1 MVADVAIV
9 KGETPAKDRT
19 WLSFPDG
26 TARREAVHVIHD
38 LPHLVVESVFGLD
51 KGLWG
56 TLAAGGF
63 EPASRAVGRRN
74 GRLRL
79 VTDAPFDDL
88 ATENWPAHKTAKA
101 AVNAVVNRWGDGPD
115 TPAGVRARLRKSGPD
130 TAELAGRLTDEQLR
144 VAAAGVR
151 RLYRDW
157 AALPVG
163 GTLRATWPLHDSWLR
178 LLLCPTPHV
187 ALERHSA
194 VAGHW
199 QLVHQRVDPIYD
211 SFGAMATTLTSSA
224 APKGADFSHG
234 GAVLLVRGSQARH
247 PGRLP
252 ALLPHALPQSEAKAT
267 CTSTWFSPTFSI
279 LPHERIHV
287 E

>member
-1 MVADVAIV
+1 MTDVAASEAPAFSVVADVAIV

-26 TARREAVHVIHD
+26 TARREAVHVVHD

-56 TLAAGGF
+56 TLAAGGSA
-63 EPASRAVGRRN
+63 PASRAVSRRD

-79 VTDAPFDDL
+79 VTTVPAENAEPSGDTGPSGDL
-88 ATENWPAHKTAKA
+88 AAGNWPAHQTAKA

-130 TAELAGRLTDEQLR
+130 TAALAGRLTDDQLR
-144 VAAAGVR
+144 VAAAGIR
-151 RLYRDW
+151 RLCKDW

-178 LLLCPTPHV
+178 LL
-187 ALERHSA
+187 
-194 VAGHW
+194 
-199 QLVHQRVDPIYD
+199 
-211 SFGAMATTLTSSA
+211 
-224 APKGADFSHG
+224 
-234 GAVLLVRGSQARH
+234 
-247 PGRLP
+247 
-252 ALLPHALPQSEAKAT
+252 
-267 CTSTWFSPTFSI
+267 
-279 LPHERIHV
+279 
-287 E
+287 

>member
-1 MVADVAIV
+1 MTDVVASEAPAFSVVADVAIV
-9 KGETPAKDRT
+9 KGETPAKDRI

-26 TARREAVHVIHD
+26 TARREAVHVVHD

-63 EPASRAVGRRN
+63 PPASPPAASRRN

-79 VTDAPFDDL
+79 VTTVSSENTGPFDDL
-88 ATENWPAHKTAKA
+88 ATGDWPAHQTAKA

-130 TAELAGRLTDEQLR
+130 TAALAGRLTDEQFR

-151 RLYRDW
+151 RLCKDW

-178 LLLCPTPHV
+178 LL
-187 ALERHSA
+187 
-194 VAGHW
+194 
-199 QLVHQRVDPIYD
+199 
-211 SFGAMATTLTSSA
+211 
-224 APKGADFSHG
+224 
-234 GAVLLVRGSQARH
+234 
-247 PGRLP
+247 
-252 ALLPHALPQSEAKAT
+252 
-267 CTSTWFSPTFSI
+267 
-279 LPHERIHV
+279 
-287 E
+287 